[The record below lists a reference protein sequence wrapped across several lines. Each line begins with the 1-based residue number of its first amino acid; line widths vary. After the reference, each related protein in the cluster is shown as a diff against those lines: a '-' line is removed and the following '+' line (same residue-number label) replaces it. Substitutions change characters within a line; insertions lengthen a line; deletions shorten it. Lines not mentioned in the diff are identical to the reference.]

1 MTWMQLLHATYDCTA
16 VLIGQDTLEKEI
28 LQVKKIRIFSYNM
41 FFSRKG
47 TFEVYK
53 HLSVIL
59 NTSYKEDFER
69 NTFIYKEQILRPA
82 YDDVLSNHYKPEAQA
97 ALLNASSQA
106 VFLFLALCDDR
117 RGKYP

>member
-1 MTWMQLLHATYDCTA
+1 
-16 VLIGQDTLEKEI
+16 
-28 LQVKKIRIFSYNM
+28 M
-41 FFSRKG
+41 FFSRTG

-59 NTSYKEDFER
+59 NASYKNDFER
-69 NTFIYKEQILRPA
+69 NTFIYKQQILRPA
-82 YDDVLSNHYKPEAQA
+82 YDDVLSNHYEPEAQA

-117 RGKYP
+117 WGKYP